1 MPVVGVVIVAFNS
14 SESIAECVTSCLADP
29 AVATAVVVD
38 NANEAS
44 CRSIVETIAAHDPR
58 VRYLASDNVGFSRG
72 CNLGVE
78 RIGSCDTFAFI
89 NPDVKVTR
97 SLGELAAR
105 LDESR
110 YAIVSGRLVVP
121 ERPGDV
127 NARHLVSIG
136 RELLAALIGGDRA
149 YGVTSVSAIPT
160 HGQEVE
166 VGQVAGAMLL
176 ISRSHFERLQGFDEQ
191 FELYY
196 DDVDLSARAID
207 LGGSLFIN
215 EEWGIHHGGKSAAT
229 VSGLA
234 YCVGTISRA
243 RYLRKRYGEGIL
255 TSIGV
260 LAVACAELV
269 LRSLTHR
276 REGQTAR
283 NQAFRL
289 QLRELKHAGSVQV
302 LS

>member
-14 SESIAECVTSCLADP
+14 SETISECVTSCLADP
-29 AVATAVVVD
+29 AVGSAVVVD
-38 NANEAS
+38 NANEAA
-44 CRSIVETIAAHDPR
+44 CRGIVEAISAQDPR
-58 VRYLASDNVGFSRG
+58 ARYLASDNLGFSRG

-78 RIGSCDTFAFI
+78 QISSCDTLAFI

-110 YAIVSGRLVVP
+110 YAIVSGRLMIP
-121 ERPGDV
+121 EQLDNV
-127 NARHLVSIG
+127 NARHLVSIW
-136 RELLAALIGGDRA
+136 RELLAALIGGQRA
-149 YGVTSVSAIPT
+149 YAVTSVSAIPT

-176 ISRSHFERLQGFDEQ
+176 ISRSHFERLHGFDEQ

-196 DDVDLSARAID
+196 DDVDLSARALD
-207 LGGSLFIN
+207 LGGSLLIN
-215 EEWGIHHGGKSAAT
+215 ERWGIHHGGKSAAT
-229 VSGLA
+229 VSDLA

-243 RYLRKRYGEGIL
+243 RYLRKRYGKNIL

-260 LAVACAELV
+260 LSVACAELV

-289 QLRELKHAGSVQV
+289 QLRELKQAGSVRV
-302 LS
+302 LR